1 MGLIAS
7 AGVKVAKKALHYRV
21 SVSFVMSIQ
30 PDALMSIQPDAL
42 TCLKTHHYVV

>member
-7 AGVKVAKKALHYRV
+7 TGVRVAKKALHYGV

-30 PDALMSIQPDAL
+30 PR
-42 TCLKTHHYVV
+42 H

>member
-30 PDALMSIQPDAL
+30 PDAL
-42 TCLKTHHYVV
+42 TCFKTLHYVV

>member
-21 SVSFVMSIQ
+21 SVSLV
-30 PDALMSIQPDAL
+30 MSIQPDAL
-42 TCLKTHHYVV
+42 TCFKTPHYVV

>member
-30 PDALMSIQPDAL
+30 PDAL
-42 TCLKTHHYVV
+42 TCSKTPQDVV

>member
-7 AGVKVAKKALHYRV
+7 AGVKVAKKALHYRD

-30 PDALMSIQPDAL
+30 PDAL
-42 TCLKTHHYVV
+42 TCSKTPQDVV